1 MKKSKRKR
9 IEKEEKRAAREGSAA
24 KNKPSVIRIIIFVAA
39 LAVFCYSAFMLIS
52 IFLEYKQ
59 GTDIYKDIQSQV
71 LEEATTS
78 VVLDDTEVEVPFVY
92 DHNQLLA
99 INSDGIGYLYIPSIN
114 VRLPMVQSEDNEF
127 YLTHTFD
134 KTTNSSGC
142 LFEDYRITGGL
153 SASNV
158 IIYGHNMKNG
168 SMFGLLSR
176 YNSEDFYFTEG
187 HDTFLIYTE
196 NVVRQY
202 RIFSAYI
209 CDPLSDTYTFNFS
222 SLSGLAAYA
231 QKMKALSMYDTG
243 VSVDDPSQIVTL
255 STCTSDGSRRFIIQ
269 GVFVAEAA
277 LEN

>member
-1 MKKSKRKR
+1 
-9 IEKEEKRAAREGSAA
+9 
-24 KNKPSVIRIIIFVAA
+24 
-39 LAVFCYSAFMLIS
+39 
-52 IFLEYKQ
+52 
-59 GTDIYKDIQSQV
+59 
-71 LEEATTS
+71 
-78 VVLDDTEVEVPFVY
+78 
-92 DHNQLLA
+92 
-99 INSDGIGYLYIPSIN
+99 
-114 VRLPMVQSEDNEF
+114 MVQSEDNEF